1 MNNPIPL
8 LIPNQFIKGE
18 HRMDQK
24 WFDTMEKAGLF
35 ERYNIKVSPCNDGDN
50 GCYIIDDQGNKT
62 KVTKDR
68 IKDVFNI

>member
-1 MNNPIPL
+1 
-8 LIPNQFIKGE
+8 
-18 HRMDQK
+18 MDQK